1 MSGMDIERADKG
13 PIVQEGS
20 STSNSA
26 VIGDVQ
32 EYSGFASRL
41 QQWTAWTGAEQ
52 RGAAP
57 IPVEL
62 RTQTDYISVFTVF
75 FTPMLSLLP

>member
-1 MSGMDIERADKG
+1 MSNTDVEKAVKDPTI
-13 PIVQEGS
+13 QEDS
-20 STSNSA
+20 STSTSA
-26 VIGDVQ
+26 VTGEVQ

-41 QQWTAWTGAEQ
+41 QKWTAWTGAEQ
-52 RGAAP
+52 RGSAP
-57 IPVEL
+57 IPVEQ